1 MQIIPVLDLKDR
13 MVVRACMGQR
23 DLYRPI
29 ETPLSATSDPV
40 DVARGLLSLHPFDAL
55 YIADLDAIERKGTNE
70 PAIEQLRDAFPRL
83 MLWIDN
89 GIADLGYAREWLA
102 AGAGRLVIGSETQR
116 DMELIRHLADDER
129 VVLSL
134 DFRDAGFAGPPELLA
149 DPTCWPGRLI
159 VMALA
164 RVGSRMGPDFDRL
177 AQITAVAAG
186 RSVYAAG
193 GVRDASDLVTLQT
206 LGLTGALIATSLHD
220 GSLTPS
226 EIANL

>member
-13 MVVRACMGQR
+13 MVVRARMGQR

-40 DVARGLLSLHPFDAL
+40 DVARGLLSLHPFEAL
-55 YIADLDAIERKGTNE
+55 YVADLDAIERKGSNE
-70 PAIEQLRDAFPRL
+70 PAIERLRDAFPRL

-89 GIADLGYAREWLA
+89 GIADLGHARKWLA
-102 AGAGRLVIGSETQR
+102 AGSGRLVVGSETQH
-116 DMELIRHLADDER
+116 DMELVRRLAGHER

-134 DFRDAGFAGPPELLA
+134 DFRGAAFAGPPQLLA
-149 DPTCWPGRLI
+149 DPTCWPGHLI
-159 VMALA
+159 VMTLA

-177 AQITAVAAG
+177 AQIATAAAG

-193 GVRDASDLVTLQT
+193 GVRHVSDLVALQR
-206 LGLTGALIATSLHD
+206 LGLAGALIATSLHD
-220 GSLTPS
+220 GSLTPRD
-226 EIANL
+226 IADL